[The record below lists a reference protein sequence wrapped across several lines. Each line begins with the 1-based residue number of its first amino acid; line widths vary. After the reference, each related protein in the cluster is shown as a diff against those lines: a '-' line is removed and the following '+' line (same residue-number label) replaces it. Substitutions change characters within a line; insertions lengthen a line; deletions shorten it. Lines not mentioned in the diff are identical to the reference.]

1 MEIFKSKFFQSIL
14 LELLK
19 GTITFLIGFVSFLL
33 FEKYRNKKNNN
44 KLYVLFL
51 RLIKE
56 VRINKENL
64 KQILNT
70 YKELDNLNQKF
81 MINNTDSNQLIN
93 LYSTVNSLNQ
103 YKCNDLTHD
112 EHGNVDGIETKYY
125 EKPHELIKDTGDQLD
140 YIQNMCEYDSYE
152 PDYEEEQYFKN
163 TLNILHKMNIFDD
176 FLKLQSKTE
185 KFLDMKFGLKD
196 SIIFLNSKLNTFNAL
211 ATNSKTI
218 YLDKFCNQILCEAE
232 NNIFIDSLKD
242 FNKLNS
248 LKKEFSC
255 ESEKSHVKLKNDLW
269 TSLDTESIAI
279 YDAELYIELESK
291 YLKLN
296 ELNISKN
303 NLDSINSAYQF
314 LEKDLELILLMHLKK
329 LKKRTKT
336 SINI

>member
-1 MEIFKSKFFQSIL
+1 MDISMEIFKSKFFQSIL

-196 SIIFLNSKLNTFNAL
+196 S
-211 ATNSKTI
+211 
-218 YLDKFCNQILCEAE
+218 
-232 NNIFIDSLKD
+232 
-242 FNKLNS
+242 
-248 LKKEFSC
+248 
-255 ESEKSHVKLKNDLW
+255 
-269 TSLDTESIAI
+269 
-279 YDAELYIELESK
+279 
-291 YLKLN
+291 
-296 ELNISKN
+296 
-303 NLDSINSAYQF
+303 
-314 LEKDLELILLMHLKK
+314 
-329 LKKRTKT
+329 
-336 SINI
+336 